1 MGLASIPFTQFS
13 CKMFSNSLPLI
24 SESRISCIPRL
35 NPKTNHKNLDIHL
48 PLLYHQGLIH
58 GSIPTRY
65 KGSSMVA
72 LGAKNSGSG
81 EEDNRALET
90 VLKLYTAIGTRNIS
104 ELSDVIAEEC
114 RCVSN
119 FISIFQTFHGK
130 KQVVDFFSTL
140 MKCLG
145 NNIQFVVQ
153 PTLTDGMNVSVAWR
167 LEWNTPNVLLG
178 KGFSFYTCH
187 IYQGKVVI
195 RNVEMF
201 MEPLLHIEPLRL
213 KMMGVV
219 MTVMDKFGLH
229 DAAFNGKVKKAICLL
244 LILPLMTALLFLFVK
259 LFGSV

>member
-1 MGLASIPFTQFS
+1 MV
-13 CKMFSNSLPLI
+13 
-24 SESRISCIPRL
+24 E
-35 NPKTNHKNLDIHL
+35 KNLCEH
-48 PLLYHQGLIH
+48 GLGPWNWTIWNEKV
-58 GSIPTRY
+58 SIPTRY

-90 VLKLYTAIGTRNIS
+90 VLKLYTAIGNRNIS

-119 FISIFQTFHGK
+119 FISIFQSFHGK

-153 PTLTDGMNVSVAWR
+153 PTLNDGMNVSVAWR

-178 KGFSFYTCH
+178 KGFGFYTCH

-219 MTVMDKFGLH
+219 LTVMDKIGLYDAAFNGKKMMGVVLTVMDKIGLY
-229 DAAFNGKVKKAICLL
+229 DAAFNGKVKKAIYLL

-259 LFGSV
+259 LFRSV

>member
-1 MGLASIPFTQFS
+1 MDLASIPFTQFS
-13 CKMFSNSLPLI
+13 CKMFSNSLPLT

-48 PLLYHQGLIH
+48 PLLCHQGLIH

-90 VLKLYTAIGTRNIS
+90 VLKLYTAIGNRNIS
-104 ELSDVIAEEC
+104 ELSD
-114 RCVSN
+114 
-119 FISIFQTFHGK
+119 
-130 KQVVDFFSTL
+130 QVVDFFSTL

-153 PTLTDGMNVSVAWR
+153 PTLNEGMNVSVAWR

-178 KGFSFYTCH
+178 KGFGFYTCH

-219 MTVMDKFGLH
+219 MTVMDKIGLH
-229 DAAFNGKVKKAICLL
+229 DAAFNGKVKKAISLL

-259 LFGSV
+259 LFDQGNHRDSLDLVFL